1 MIEVKN
7 VSKKYRK
14 VKALDDISFNIEE
27 GKITCILGINGV
39 GKSTIL
45 KSIAG
50 LIKPDKGEILIDNE
64 KLTYKTYNK
73 ISFVPDVD
81 NHFAQYTIKESF
93 EFMKQFY
100 KNWDDEKA
108 YEMLELFNL
117 TDDRKIS
124 KLSKGNIARI
134 KIILGFA
141 QNAKYTLL
149 DEPFSGIDIFK
160 REEFLGVMTKY
171 INEEQ
176 SIILTT
182 HEISE
187 IEMIADDVILIDEGK
202 VSCIFNAEELRT
214 RDGMSIVDKMREVYK
229 VNNILTLYDMEFK
242 RIYKIYFTLIGIL
255 LASNIGATL
264 FSIYSV
270 PSRTSDIEGNPIT
283 VNVLK
288 SEEGIRYIYE
298 YLIGDLTSITKMA
311 VAFSVLL
318 CLLYSLVIWYRDYF
332 SKSKTIATL
341 LMLPQKRFNIYIAKL
356 ITVTSMIFGVISV
369 QFLFWFIDLV
379 IIKAILNVNVDG
391 FTNVFE
397 TILAN
402 QNRFSNLIFIQ
413 PIDFLMIDVFG
424 VILAVVVIFTGVLM
438 ERSYKKIGIILGG
451 GYIFASIILYICLT
465 AQYAQYVD
473 ILLKVQIAY
482 YIVIFVIS
490 ILISRTLLNK
500 RIGL

>member
-100 KNWDDEKA
+100 KNWDDEKS

-229 VNNILTLYDMEFK
+229 GE
-242 RIYKIYFTLIGIL
+242 
-255 LASNIGATL
+255 
-264 FSIYSV
+264 
-270 PSRTSDIEGNPIT
+270 
-283 VNVLK
+283 
-288 SEEGIRYIYE
+288 
-298 YLIGDLTSITKMA
+298 
-311 VAFSVLL
+311 
-318 CLLYSLVIWYRDYF
+318 
-332 SKSKTIATL
+332 
-341 LMLPQKRFNIYIAKL
+341 
-356 ITVTSMIFGVISV
+356 
-369 QFLFWFIDLV
+369 
-379 IIKAILNVNVDG
+379 
-391 FTNVFE
+391 
-397 TILAN
+397 
-402 QNRFSNLIFIQ
+402 
-413 PIDFLMIDVFG
+413 
-424 VILAVVVIFTGVLM
+424 
-438 ERSYKKIGIILGG
+438 
-451 GYIFASIILYICLT
+451 
-465 AQYAQYVD
+465 
-473 ILLKVQIAY
+473 
-482 YIVIFVIS
+482 
-490 ILISRTLLNK
+490 
-500 RIGL
+500 

>member
-7 VSKKYRK
+7 VSKKFRR
-14 VKALDDISFNIEE
+14 VKALDNISFNIEE

-64 KLTYKTYNK
+64 KITYKTYNK

-100 KNWDDEKA
+100 KNWDD
-108 YEMLELFNL
+108 
-117 TDDRKIS
+117 D
-124 KLSKGNIARI
+124 IARV

-229 VNNILTLYDMEFK
+229 GE
-242 RIYKIYFTLIGIL
+242 
-255 LASNIGATL
+255 
-264 FSIYSV
+264 
-270 PSRTSDIEGNPIT
+270 
-283 VNVLK
+283 
-288 SEEGIRYIYE
+288 
-298 YLIGDLTSITKMA
+298 
-311 VAFSVLL
+311 
-318 CLLYSLVIWYRDYF
+318 
-332 SKSKTIATL
+332 
-341 LMLPQKRFNIYIAKL
+341 
-356 ITVTSMIFGVISV
+356 
-369 QFLFWFIDLV
+369 
-379 IIKAILNVNVDG
+379 
-391 FTNVFE
+391 
-397 TILAN
+397 
-402 QNRFSNLIFIQ
+402 
-413 PIDFLMIDVFG
+413 
-424 VILAVVVIFTGVLM
+424 
-438 ERSYKKIGIILGG
+438 
-451 GYIFASIILYICLT
+451 
-465 AQYAQYVD
+465 
-473 ILLKVQIAY
+473 
-482 YIVIFVIS
+482 
-490 ILISRTLLNK
+490 
-500 RIGL
+500 